1 MRRSITRTTLL
12 FAAIITLAILSLACN
27 VCGLTNLTEIDSVP
41 SRPPDPTD
49 IPTPQPQLE
58 LKTSAGTL
66 IIAKVELAD
75 SFPPGCSSGPT
86 CSHAKEGYQFLILWL
101 ERPDG
106 EDVSEISDEL
116 FGEAIL
122 YLTSDSEAYV
132 TASDG
137 SKSGLAIAQTDDDN
151 NQFALVFGV
160 TDSARGFTL
169 TWPGNPPIDL
179 GK

>member
-1 MRRSITRTTLL
+1 MQRSITRTTLL
-12 FAAIITLAILSLACN
+12 FAAIFTLTILSLACN
-27 VCGLTNLTEIDSVP
+27 VCGLTNLTEIDSAPARP
-41 SRPPDPTD
+41 SDPTD
-49 IPTPQPQLE
+49 TPTPQPQLE

-86 CSHAKEGYQFLILWL
+86 CSHAKEGYQVLILWL

-106 EDVSEISDEL
+106 GDIREISDEL
-116 FGEAIL
+116 FGETL
-122 YLTSDSEAYV
+122 PYLTSDSGAYV

-137 SKSGLAIAQTDDDN
+137 SKGRLGITHIDDDN
-151 NQFALVFGV
+151 NRFALVFGA
-160 TDSARGFTL
+160 TDSGRDFTL

>member
-1 MRRSITRTTLL
+1 MRRSITRTALL
-12 FAAIITLAILSLACN
+12 FTAIFTLAILSLACN
-27 VCGLTNLTEIDSVP
+27 VCGLTNLTEIDSAP

-86 CSHAKEGYQFLILWL
+86 CTRVKEGYQLLIVWL

-106 EDVSEISDEL
+106 GDIREISDKL
-116 FGEAIL
+116 FSEARP
-122 YLTSDSEAYV
+122 YLTSDSKAYV

-137 SKSGLAIAQTDDDN
+137 SKGRLAIAQIDGDN
-151 NQFALVFGV
+151 NRFALVFGA
-160 TDSARGFTL
+160 TDSGRDFTL